1 MLRVLIAAL
10 GLCVLAPEARADATV
25 ALPLYNLSKDRTV
38 DWVGESVAEGVLEAL
53 HSEGLVTLDRN
64 DRAEACQR
72 LSLKV
77 EAMLSRASVVK
88 IGDEL
93 DASHAVYGSF
103 EVKREGAAKPGLRLT
118 VRVLDL
124 KKLRQTPEIVEE
136 GLLEDLA
143 TLQNR
148 VSWKVLNSIALKP
161 SESEGDFLARRPAV
175 RVDAMENYVR
185 GLLAKTDAAR
195 HRFFTQ
201 AAFLDPKY
209 SQPCFQL
216 GLHYW
221 QKEDYQQAAR
231 WFGRVARGDVHYMEA
246 TFYAGICRH
255 YLAQYAAAE
264 TAFARVSEE
273 VPLNEVFSNLGSSQ
287 LRLGKLALAIGN
299 FEKALE
305 GDAADPDYHFNL
317 GYALWHAKR
326 YDEAAE
332 RFRAVLER
340 IPDDKD
346 ATLLLGH
353 CLKKDPPRP
362 GDPKQEGLE
371 RVKEEYE
378 ETVFRQLKSMI
389 EKK

>member
-1 MLRVLIAAL
+1 VVMLRVLIAAL

-25 ALPLYNLSKDRTV
+25 ALPLYNSTKDRTV

-72 LSLKV
+72 LALKV
-77 EAMLSRASVVK
+77 DAMLSRASVVK

-103 EVKREGAAKPGLRLT
+103 EVKREAATKPGLRLT

-185 GLLAKTDAAR
+185 GLLAKTDATR

-221 QKEDYQQAAR
+221 GKEDYQQAAR

-273 VPLNEVFSNLGSSQ
+273 VPLNEVFSNCTLWKARARASASRRRWKATRRRNTTRRTRASRRTARRYTLRETTITTARRARAARARSSSWTST
-287 LRLGKLALAIGN
+287 LRRWTA
-299 FEKALE
+299 
-305 GDAADPDYHFNL
+305 
-317 GYALWHAKR
+317 
-326 YDEAAE
+326 
-332 RFRAVLER
+332 
-340 IPDDKD
+340 
-346 ATLLLGH
+346 
-353 CLKKDPPRP
+353 
-362 GDPKQEGLE
+362 
-371 RVKEEYE
+371 
-378 ETVFRQLKSMI
+378 
-389 EKK
+389 